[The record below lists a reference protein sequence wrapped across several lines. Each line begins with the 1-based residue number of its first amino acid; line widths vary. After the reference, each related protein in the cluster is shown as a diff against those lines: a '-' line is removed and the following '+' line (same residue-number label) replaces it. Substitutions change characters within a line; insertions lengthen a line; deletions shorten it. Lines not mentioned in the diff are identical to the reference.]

1 MVHSMLIYT
10 KKVTILMAFVAAC
23 TLGSLPSAA
32 SATSVSIVQTKSVS
46 LAPSV
51 NCKGMNA
58 RQCEQASI
66 AAAKATPP
74 TKPPA
79 PVAPVK
85 PPAATPAVK
94 IPAPVVTVK
103 PPAPVVTV
111 KPPAPVVTVKPPAP
125 VVTVKLPSP
134 VIPVK
139 NLVTTNNDPSTKCG
153 TAIYLCTSRAN
164 VAETPGVTTNFSVV
178 DNFASNSSTVCT
190 KSQQNASNTKCSAG
204 AATQNIMKNFD
215 NAATTAATL
224 VKSGTEQAT
233 IVFTGYNTIANSGPS
248 TDNEKNSAMRAAQSA
263 SDFCGST
270 STVRYANNGQVNG
283 AASTDKC
290 VIYYTNQNNTT
301 AYAAAKAACELAAQ
315 NAQKICVL
323 STPQKV
329 TNNNYNMQ
337 GLRVTS
343 ATITT
348 KPNSLPGCLT
358 AQQQLCD
365 PTITTTTVPGGS
377 TTTVPGGSTTTVP
390 GGTPTPGPGGTP
402 TPGPG
407 GSTTPGPG
415 GSYTDIP
422 GTAPDYSEY
431 PEAIDPD
438 TDEPWVISLVVNVKV
453 PANYV
458 ANGKKT
464 TLTSTVTL
472 LCGDKPCGSQS
483 LVTLDKAPVILSQ
496 KSTNGLCNTPK
507 QLNCLYYAPDNGQE
521 GITYDMYFYT
531 PSLSSKQI
539 TTVVKVDANVTRTI
553 PLEDGDFIE
562 VNVNDYNTIYQVN
575 GLKVPSNEISRS
587 VLGSRG

>member
-79 PVAPVK
+79 AVGPVK

-94 IPAPVVTVK
+94 IPAFTPPTQ
-103 PPAPVVTV
+103 PPAPV
-111 KPPAPVVTVKPPAP
+111 APVKPPAP

-224 VKSGTEQAT
+224 VKSGTDQVT
-233 IVFTGYNTIANSGPS
+233 IVFTGFNTVANSGPS

-290 VIYYTNQNNTT
+290 VIYYANQNNPT
-301 AYAAAKAACELAAQ
+301 AYATAKTACELAAQ

-329 TNNNYNMQ
+329 TNNNYNTQ

-348 KPNSLPGCLT
+348 KPTSSIC
-358 AQQQLCD
+358 CD
-365 PTITTTTVPGGS
+365 STTTTVPGGS
-377 TTTVPGGSTTTVP
+377 TTTVPGGSTTTVPGGSTTTTVPGGSTTTVP

-402 TPGPG
+402 
-407 GSTTPGPG
+407 TPGPG

-539 TTVVKVDANVTRTI
+539 TTVVKVDANVTRMI

>member
-1 MVHSMLIYT
+1 MFT
-10 KKVTILMAFVAAC
+10 GFNTVA
-23 TLGSLPSAA
+23 
-32 SATSVSIVQTKSVS
+32 
-46 LAPSV
+46 
-51 NCKGMNA
+51 
-58 RQCEQASI
+58 
-66 AAAKATPP
+66 
-74 TKPPA
+74 
-79 PVAPVK
+79 
-85 PPAATPAVK
+85 
-94 IPAPVVTVK
+94 
-103 PPAPVVTV
+103 
-111 KPPAPVVTVKPPAP
+111 
-125 VVTVKLPSP
+125 
-134 VIPVK
+134 
-139 NLVTTNNDPSTKCG
+139 
-153 TAIYLCTSRAN
+153 
-164 VAETPGVTTNFSVV
+164 
-178 DNFASNSSTVCT
+178 
-190 KSQQNASNTKCSAG
+190 
-204 AATQNIMKNFD
+204 NFD
-215 NAATTAATL
+215 
-224 VKSGTEQAT
+224 
-233 IVFTGYNTIANSGPS
+233 PS

-263 SDFCGST
+263 SAFCGST
-270 STVRYANNGQVNG
+270 STVRYANNGQVNVDGQVNG

-290 VIYYTNQNNTT
+290 VIYYTNKNNTT
-301 AYAAAKAACELAAQ
+301 AYATALADCELAAQ
-315 NAQKICVL
+315 KAQKICVL

-329 TNNNYNMQ
+329 TNNNYNTQ

-348 KPNSLPGCLT
+348 KPTSSIC
-358 AQQQLCD
+358 CD
-365 PTITTTTVPGGS
+365 STTTTVPGGS
-377 TTTVPGGSTTTVP
+377 TTTTVSGGSTTTVP
-390 GGTPTPGPGGTP
+390 CCSTTTVPCCSTTTGPGGTP
-402 TPGPG
+402 TSGPG
-407 GSTTPGPG
+407 GTPTPGPG

>member
-79 PVAPVK
+79 AVGPVK

-94 IPAPVVTVK
+94 IPAFTPPTQPPAPVAPVK
-103 PPAPVVTV
+103 PPAPV
-111 KPPAPVVTVKPPAP
+111 APVKPPAP

-224 VKSGTEQAT
+224 VKSGTDQVT
-233 IVFTGYNTIANSGPS
+233 IVFTGFNTVANSGPS

-290 VIYYTNQNNTT
+290 VIYYANQNNPT
-301 AYAAAKAACELAAQ
+301 AYATAKTACELAAQ

-329 TNNNYNMQ
+329 TNNNYNTQ

-348 KPNSLPGCLT
+348 KPTSSIC
-358 AQQQLCD
+358 CD
-365 PTITTTTVPGGS
+365 STTTTVPGGS
-377 TTTVPGGSTTTVP
+377 TTTVPGGSTTTVPGGSTTTTVPGGSTTTVP

-402 TPGPG
+402 
-407 GSTTPGPG
+407 TPGPG

-539 TTVVKVDANVTRTI
+539 TTVVKVDANVTRMI

>member
-79 PVAPVK
+79 AVGPVK

-94 IPAPVVTVK
+94 IPAFTPPTQ
-103 PPAPVVTV
+103 PPAPV
-111 KPPAPVVTVKPPAP
+111 APVKPPAP

-224 VKSGTEQAT
+224 VKSGTDQVT
-233 IVFTGYNTIANSGPS
+233 IVFTGFNTVANSGPS

-290 VIYYTNQNNTT
+290 VIYYANQNNPT
-301 AYAAAKAACELAAQ
+301 AYATAKTACELAAQ

-329 TNNNYNMQ
+329 TNNNYNTQ

-348 KPNSLPGCLT
+348 KPTSSIC
-358 AQQQLCD
+358 CD
-365 PTITTTTVPGGS
+365 STTTTVPGGS
-377 TTTVPGGSTTTVP
+377 TTTVPGGSTTPVP
-390 GGTPTPGPGGTP
+390 GGSTTPGPGGTP
-402 TPGPG
+402 
-407 GSTTPGPG
+407 TPGPG

-472 LCGDKPCGSQS
+472 LCGNKPCGSQS

>member
-1 MVHSMLIYT
+1 MLIYT

-79 PVAPVK
+79 AVGPVK

-94 IPAPVVTVK
+94 IPAFTPPTQPPAPVAPVK
-103 PPAPVVTV
+103 PPAPV
-111 KPPAPVVTVKPPAP
+111 APVKPPAP

-224 VKSGTEQAT
+224 VKSGTDQVT
-233 IVFTGYNTIANSGPS
+233 IVFTGFNTVANSGPS

-290 VIYYTNQNNTT
+290 VIYYANQNNPT
-301 AYAAAKAACELAAQ
+301 AYATAKTACELAAQ

-329 TNNNYNMQ
+329 TNNNYNTQ

-348 KPNSLPGCLT
+348 KPTSSIC
-358 AQQQLCD
+358 CD
-365 PTITTTTVPGGS
+365 STTTTVPGGS
-377 TTTVPGGSTTTVP
+377 TTTTVPGGSTTTVP

-402 TPGPG
+402 
-407 GSTTPGPG
+407 TPGPG

-539 TTVVKVDANVTRTI
+539 TTVVKVDANVTRMI

>member
-111 KPPAPVVTVKPPAP
+111 KPPAPVVTVK
-125 VVTVKLPSP
+125 LPSP

-190 KSQQNASNTKCSAG
+190 KSQQNASNTNCSAG
-204 AATQNIMKNFD
+204 AAAQNIMKNFD

-224 VKSGTEQAT
+224 VKSGTDQVT
-233 IVFTGYNTIANSGPS
+233 IVFTGFNTVANFDPS

-263 SDFCGST
+263 SAFCGST
-270 STVRYANNGQVNG
+270 STVRYAINGQVNG

-290 VIYYTNQNNTT
+290 VIYYANQNNTT
-301 AYAAAKAACELAAQ
+301 AYATALADCELAAQ
-315 NAQKICVL
+315 KAQKICVL

-329 TNNNYNMQ
+329 TNNNYNTQ

-348 KPNSLPGCLT
+348 KPKSSIC
-358 AQQQLCD
+358 CD
-365 PTITTTTVPGGS
+365 FTTTTVPGGS